1 VRLDFALRNSVG
13 FFWYSWRA
21 VDRPTHL
28 RDPYLV
34 KSVIHSSKILSAFR
48 SPGEALPLKE
58 IAQRSG
64 LSKTMSFRLLYTL
77 DQCGLIEKV
86 GRNLYQSTV
95 RPLKQRL
102 WRLGYAAQG
111 TDYQFSKE
119 VSTSLARAAQEEG
132 VELIALDNR
141 YSARTAQRNA
151 DLLVREKV
159 DLAIEFQTDET
170 IAPIVAAKYREA
182 GIPMI
187 AIDIPHPGA
196 TYYGANNYEA
206 GLIGGKYL
214 GRWVK
219 EHWHSELDE
228 IVLLELP
235 RAGNLPQMRLTG
247 MLVGINLTFPN
258 AKNCRVTHLNGDG
271 ELGRSFEVV
280 RKHIRQSRSRRVLVG
295 AINDVSAIG
304 ALRAFEEAG
313 RADTCAVMGQ
323 NASPEGRAELRQ
335 PNTRL
340 IGSVAFFPERYGADL
355 IQVSLDIL
363 NRKPVAPAVF
373 VDHKLVTPATVDHFY
388 PNDRLLQPESQAQPH
403 SVS

>member
-1 VRLDFALRNSVG
+1 MNRESG
-13 FFWYSWRA
+13 
-21 VDRPTHL
+21 P

-34 KSVIHSSKILSAFR
+34 KSVVHSSRILSAFR

-64 LSKTMSFRLLYTL
+64 LPKTMSFRLLYTL
-77 DQCGLIEKV
+77 EKCGMVEKI
-86 GRNLYQSTV
+86 GANLYQSTL
-95 RPLKQRL
+95 RPAKQRL
-102 WRLGYAAQG
+102 CRLGYAAQG
-111 TDYQFSKE
+111 CDYQFSRE
-119 VSTSLARAAQEEG
+119 VSSSLERAAKAEG
-132 VELIALDNR
+132 IELIAFDNR
-141 YSARTAQRNA
+141 YSPKIAQRNA

-170 IAPIVAAKYREA
+170 VAPIVAAKYREA

-206 GLIGGKYL
+206 GLIGGRYL

-228 IVLLELP
+228 IILLELP

-247 MLVGINLTFPN
+247 MLVGINLVLPS
-258 AKNCRVTHLNGDG
+258 AKNCCVTHLNGDG
-271 ELGRSFEVV
+271 ELGPSFEIV
-280 RKHIRQSRSRRVLVG
+280 RRHIRMSRSHRLLVG

-313 RADTCAVMGQ
+313 RADTCAIMGQ
-323 NASPEGRAELRQ
+323 NASPEGRAELRE
-335 PNTRL
+335 PDTSL
-340 IGSVAFFPERYGADL
+340 VGSVAFFPERYGPDL
-355 IQVSLDIL
+355 IKVSLDIL
-363 NRKPVAPAVF
+363 NKRPVPPAVF
-373 VDHKLVTPATVDHFY
+373 VEHKLVTPATVDHFY
-388 PNDRLLQPESQAQPH
+388 PNDRLLQTVAATSDANVPQG
-403 SVS
+403 